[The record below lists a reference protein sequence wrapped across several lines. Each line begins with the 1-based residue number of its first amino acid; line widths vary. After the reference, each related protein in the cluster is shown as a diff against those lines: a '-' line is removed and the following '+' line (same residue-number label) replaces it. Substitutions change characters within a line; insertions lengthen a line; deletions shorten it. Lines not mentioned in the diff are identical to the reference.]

1 VNVLSLQ
8 DLALP
13 DLNLPVTPAN
23 PQPHPGTDRAS
34 AEPCLGDYFRE
45 PEQAPGQAWLGR
57 NAQPA
62 ALIDALRS
70 LFQGPAGLVRLRLW
84 MLMTLAE
91 HPSAWLSRTEIDALW
106 QALRPDALGTAQSV
120 LQRFR
125 DTGLLA
131 WDDGLQQGR
140 LSPLARQLANTFLA
154 LAHTEPEPEALRAD
168 LELSSH

>member
-1 VNVLSLQ
+1 MNVLSLQ

-13 DLNLPVTPAN
+13 DLNLSTTPAAPAS

-34 AEPCLGDYFRE
+34 AEPSLGDYFRH
-45 PEQAPGQAWLGR
+45 PEQAPGPAWLGR
-57 NAQPA
+57 DKQPS

-70 LFQGPAGLVRLRLW
+70 LLQGPAGLIRLRLW
-84 MLMTLAE
+84 MFMTLAE
-91 HPSAWLSRTEIDALW
+91 HPSAWLSRTEVDTLW
-106 QALRPDALGTAQSV
+106 RPLRPDALATAQSV

-140 LSPLARQLANTFLA
+140 LTPLARQLANTFST
-154 LAHTEPEPEALRAD
+154 LAHTAAE
-168 LELSSH
+168 LEGSSR